1 MDQIDLGGTPLP
13 APQPPLT
20 ALELLDGFD
29 IHSPRELLAQLRID
43 TADDRERRSL
53 DKLSVLRWKGKAS

>member
-1 MDQIDLGGTPLP
+1 
-13 APQPPLT
+13 LT

-43 TADDRERRSL
+43 TADDRERRAM
-53 DKLSVLRWKGKAS
+53 DKCAVYRWKQAYKR

>member
-1 MDQIDLGGTPLP
+1 
-13 APQPPLT
+13 LT